1 MKPRPIKLCLMVL
14 MMAGIYISGLV
25 VGFFVICYIPGS
37 RNREHF
43 WELENQF
50 AAQYAQTGGM
60 NRASTLNGVALLAYD
75 SNGVLL
81 DQTVYTSRVF
91 QNFITEARQ
100 NDLKK
105 ILEGKDTF
113 RLVLL
118 VQDRTVGLGYT
129 SLAYIGIPMVTDGK
143 ITGAMVWVVEL
154 RDLPDT
160 LLGYFYVF
168 TAVFA
173 VVVVFVLLSLRN
185 QRRYDRMRRNYTDNI
200 THALK
205 SPIASIKALTEALS
219 DGMEKSPADRN
230 VYYGMIIREAN
241 RQERMIHDVLE
252 LSKLQSY
259 CVDCPRQAVDAA
271 DVFPPVFEKYA
282 SLCDLMGIDFSV
294 SEEFEHLPK
303 LYTHAASVQQILE
316 TLFDNALK
324 FVPEDGAI
332 RVSAAK
338 SRKRLTV
345 CIADNGKGIP
355 PKDLPHIFER
365 FYRANRNDNESG
377 NGLGLAIAKEL
388 AANLK
393 EKVWLRSEEN
403 VGTEAFLTVSL
414 KSRSCVGKHCGI

>member
-1 MKPRPIKLCLMVL
+1 MV
-14 MMAGIYISGLV
+14 
-25 VGFFVICYIPGS
+25 
-37 RNREHF
+37 
-43 WELENQF
+43 
-50 AAQYAQTGGM
+50 AAF
-60 NRASTLNGVALLAYD
+60 ALL
-75 SNGVLL
+75 S
-81 DQTVYTSRVF
+81 
-91 QNFITEARQ
+91 I
-100 NDLKK
+100 
-105 ILEGKDTF
+105 
-113 RLVLL
+113 
-118 VQDRTVGLGYT
+118 
-129 SLAYIGIPMVTDGK
+129 
-143 ITGAMVWVVEL
+143 
-154 RDLPDT
+154 
-160 LLGYFYVF
+160 
-168 TAVFA
+168 
-173 VVVVFVLLSLRN
+173 RN

-259 CVDCPRQAVDAA
+259 CADFPRQAVDASE
-271 DVFPPVFEKYA
+271 VFSPVFEKYA

-294 SEEFEHLPK
+294 SEEFDHLPR

-324 FVPEDGAI
+324 FVPENGTI
-332 RVSAAK
+332 HVSVTK

-345 CIADNGKGIP
+345 CIADNGKGISS
-355 PKDLPHIFER
+355 KDLPHIFER

-388 AANLK
+388 AANLN

-403 VGTEAFLTVSL
+403 VGTEAFVTVSL
-414 KSRSCVGKHCGI
+414 QNWKCFGKYC

>member
-1 MKPRPIKLCLMVL
+1 MKPRPVKLCLIAL
-14 MMAGIYISGLV
+14 MMICIYVFGLV
-25 VGFFVICYIPGS
+25 VGTLVICYIPGS
-37 RNREHF
+37 RNREQF

-50 AAQYAQTGGM
+50 AEQYAKDGRM
-60 NRASTLNGVALLAYD
+60 NRASTMGGVALLAYD

-105 ILEGKDTF
+105 ILEGKNTF

-118 VQDRTVGLGYT
+118 VKDRTVGLGYT

-143 ITGAMVWVVEL
+143 ITGAMVWVTEI

-160 LLGYFYVF
+160 ILGYFYVF

-173 VVVVFVLLSLRN
+173 VVAAFALLSIRN

-259 CVDCPRQAVDAA
+259 CADFPRQAVDASE
-271 DVFPPVFEKYA
+271 VFSPVFEKYA

-294 SEEFEHLPK
+294 SEEFDHLPR

-324 FVPEDGAI
+324 FVPENGTI
-332 RVSAAK
+332 HVSVTK

-345 CIADNGKGIP
+345 CIADNGKGISS
-355 PKDLPHIFER
+355 KDLPHIFER

-388 AANLK
+388 AANLN

-403 VGTEAFLTVSL
+403 VGTEAFVTVSL
-414 KSRSCVGKHCGI
+414 QNWKCFGKYC